1 MPAPAPT
8 RAWGWLAGHPSD
20 VASNGAGTLARVDTE
35 AVFAASARHR
45 RAVADVLESLDEN
58 QLALS
63 SLCAGW
69 DVRTVAAH
77 LASAIAPSNRAFMG
91 AVLRHGGNLH
101 HAIDAVARKTARL
114 PVADIVEILRRHA
127 DSRFTPP
134 VTGPRGPL
142 TDVLVHTGDMRIP
155 LGLSHNP
162 VGAHVRAALDFV
174 SMGRPVGFVPRGR
187 LAGLQLVAEDLD
199 WRWGAGPDVCGRG
212 IDVLMVACGRASVL
226 PQVHG
231 PGVETVSA
239 RLNGGR
245 GARHR

>member
-8 RAWGWLAGHPSD
+8 RAWGWLAGHRSD
-20 VASNGAGTLARVDTE
+20 LPPNGAGTLARVDTE

-45 RAVADVLESLDEN
+45 RAVADLLESLDEN
-58 QLALS
+58 QLAVS

-134 VTGPRGPL
+134 VTGPRGPSPMYWC
-142 TDVLVHTGDMRIP
+142 TPGTC
-155 LGLSHNP
+155 
-162 VGAHVRAALDFV
+162 V
-174 SMGRPVGFVPRGR
+174 S
-187 LAGLQLVAEDLD
+187 
-199 WRWGAGPDVCGRG
+199 RWGCPTIRSEPMCRPLWSSSAWVVRSGSCRVADLLGCNSSRRTSTGGGAPGRTCAG
-212 IDVLMVACGRASVL
+212 AASMC
-226 PQVHG
+226 
-231 PGVETVSA
+231 
-239 RLNGGR
+239 
-245 GARHR
+245 